1 MTASSQRP
9 LERMDIVQELER
21 RIRTIRDFPEAGIAF
36 KDITPILQDP
46 DLLRYA
52 IDALAWPFLRDG
64 VTKVVGIES
73 RGFILGAMLAH
84 RLGAGFVP
92 VRKQG
97 KLPHETVREEYE
109 LEYGTDTIEMHVD
122 ALEDT
127 DRVLIHDDVIAT
139 GGTASATHR
148 LVRQTRGDVLG
159 FSFLVELDA
168 LGGREM
174 LDASV
179 RTHSVLR
186 L

>member
-1 MTASSQRP
+1 MN
-9 LERMDIVQELER
+9 IVQELEQ
-21 RIRTIRDFPEAGIAF
+21 RIRTIPDFPEPGISF
-36 KDITPILQDP
+36 KDITPILGDAT
-46 DLLRYA
+46 LLRYA

-97 KLPHETVREEYE
+97 KLPHHTVAETYE

-122 ALEDT
+122 ALDAT
-127 DRVLIHDDVIAT
+127 DRVVIHDDVIAT
-139 GGTASATHR
+139 GGTAAATHR
-148 LVRQTRGDVLG
+148 LIQQTRGDVLG

-168 LGGREM
+168 LDGRDV
-174 LDASV
+174 LDASL
-179 RTHSVLR
+179 RTHSVLH